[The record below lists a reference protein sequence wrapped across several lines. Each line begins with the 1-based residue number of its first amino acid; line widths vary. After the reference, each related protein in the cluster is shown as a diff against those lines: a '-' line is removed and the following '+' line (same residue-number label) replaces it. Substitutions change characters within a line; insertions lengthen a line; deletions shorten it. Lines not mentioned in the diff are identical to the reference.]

1 MARIVPRTRFL
12 MVIRA
17 SIERTDAETT
27 SYASCV
33 CPCSKSGLR
42 DVFAEAEEVA
52 VGVAE
57 DELVHLPLAGGERR
71 EDFYA
76 CGAELGF
83 ECGGAVGEVEVGAA
97 GV

>member
-1 MARIVPRTRFL
+1 

-27 SYASCV
+27 SYPSCV

-42 DVFAEAEEVA
+42 EVFAEAEEVA

-57 DELVHLPLAGGERR
+57 DELVHLPLAWGE
-71 EDFYA
+71 
-76 CGAELGF
+76 G
-83 ECGGAVGEVEVGAA
+83 
-97 GV
+97 